1 MVVVLVVAAAGDAT
15 VLSARMDAV
24 GVSKVGELF
33 SFFCA
38 PGEVNLNAMDKKKDP
53 PPVTTW

>member
-1 MVVVLVVAAAGDAT
+1 MVVVLVVAAGDAT

-33 SFFCA
+33 SFFA
-38 PGEVNLNAMDKKKDP
+38 RRAR
-53 PPVTTW
+53 